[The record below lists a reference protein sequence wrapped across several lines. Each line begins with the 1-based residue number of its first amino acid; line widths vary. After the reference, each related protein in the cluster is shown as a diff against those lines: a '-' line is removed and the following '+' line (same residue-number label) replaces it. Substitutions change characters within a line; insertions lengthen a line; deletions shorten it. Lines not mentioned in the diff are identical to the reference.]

1 MKLQFSGIVKV
12 PSDLVHIQPW
22 KELEAAVASHRHK
35 LLDLCPSKWHVTLLH
50 QSVGGLKDLCKLVKK
65 FEKGKL
71 DSDPCLYPSTELPQI
86 DTEGA
91 EVIVVTDTHP
101 TSGEERKTVRIV
113 LRGELQAALGAWV
126 GEFCELNSLE
136 RDATELERVYHI
148 SYANLTGLPADSVR

>member
-1 MKLQFSGIVKV
+1 MKVQLSGIVKI
-12 PSDLVHIQPW
+12 PHNNVHIQPC
-22 KELEAAVASHRHK
+22 KEFEAAVASHRHL

-50 QSVGGLKDLCKLVKK
+50 QSVGGLKALCKKAK
-65 FEKGKL
+65 RFEKGKL
-71 DSDPCLYPSTELPQI
+71 DEDPVLYPETTLPSI

-126 GEFCELNSLE
+126 TEFCNLNSLE